1 MKMTVHGVVFHI
13 DCYSLTQGSYDMVLG
28 V

>member
-13 DCYSLTQGSYDMVLG
+13 DCYGLTQGSYDMVLG